1 MHMIPFHSDDLF
13 GDFDLTNPFKG
24 LFKTLDSFP
33 RVPNVMKTDVL
44 EKDGNIELIM
54 DLPGVS
60 KENIEIKLEEGN
72 LIISAS
78 TSSNKSTEEKSDNRN
93 YIRKERHSGKYTR
106 SFFIGEGI
114 TTEDIKAKFENGT
127 LSLTFPKEKPEE
139 EPQSNII
146 NIDQFNLKIDCAS
159 IRAQFSF

>member
-1 MHMIPFHSDDLF
+1 MRMVPFHSNDLF
-13 GDFDLTNPFKG
+13 GDLDLASPFKG
-24 LFKTLDSFP
+24 LFKTFDSFP

-44 EKDGNIELIM
+44 EKDGSIELIM

-78 TSSNKSTEEKSDNRN
+78 TSSNKSTEEKSENKN

-106 SFFIGEGI
+106 SFFIGQNV
-114 TTEDIKAKFENGT
+114 TTDDIKAKFENGT
-127 LSLTFPKEKPEE
+127 LSLTFPKEKPEQ

-146 NIDQFNLKIDCAS
+146 DIE
-159 IRAQFSF
+159 

>member
-1 MHMIPFHSDDLF
+1 MRMVPFHSNDLF
-13 GDFDLTNPFKG
+13 GDFDLSDPFKG
-24 LFKTLDSFP
+24 LFKTLDSLP
-33 RVPNVMKTDVL
+33 RVPNVMNTDVM

-78 TSSNKSTEEKSDNRN
+78 TSGSKSTEEQSDTRN

-106 SFFIGEGI
+106 SFFIGENI
-114 TTEDIKAKFENGT
+114 TTDDIKAKFENGT
-127 LSLTFPKEKPEE
+127 LSLTFPKDKPDE
-139 EPQSNII
+139 EPKSNIV
-146 NIDQFNLKIDCAS
+146 NID
-159 IRAQFSF
+159 